1 MPDLPDPNPRAEHDD
16 SLIQGKNWFTARIN
30 RFIDTVT
37 PKCREN
43 VRIISRGMDAPL
55 PLSLRLRL
63 RLHYVMCCYCQ
74 RYAKQLRD
82 IRKFSRRFPEASGD
96 ILTAA
101 LPAAAKERIKQ
112 LIRGEYPRK

>member
-1 MPDLPDPNPRAEHDD
+1 MPELPNPNPRAEHDD

-30 RFIDTVT
+30 RFIDAVT

-63 RLHYVMCCYCQ
+63 RLHFVMCCYCH
-74 RYAKQLRD
+74 RYEKQLRD
-82 IRKFSRRFPEASGD
+82 IRMFSRHFPEVSGN
-96 ILTAA
+96 IFTAA

-112 LIRGEYPRK
+112 LIRREFPGK